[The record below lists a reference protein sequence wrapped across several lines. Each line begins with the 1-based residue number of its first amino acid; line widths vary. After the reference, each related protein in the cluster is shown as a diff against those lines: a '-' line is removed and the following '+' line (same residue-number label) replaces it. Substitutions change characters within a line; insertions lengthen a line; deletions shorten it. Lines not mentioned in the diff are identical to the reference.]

1 MTWNRLDRSGRWR
14 RLWRDGGHD
23 PVASAALF
31 TLAAVATLGTLASA
45 PVAGQTVCDE
55 QAGTLG
61 IQGLRCEGCTY
72 SMSESGIEEARFR
85 TEPEVMALA
94 RGFTEGDPLE
104 AGDRIVAIDG
114 ALITTRE
121 GSDRLVALGAG
132 QRVTVRVRR
141 DGRVVDLAM
150 VAGSACELRRR
161 LEDEEVEVEGIA
173 VPGTGWGQL
182 PPPPA
187 NAPLPPLPSVPP
199 LPPMPAM
206 PPSAYL
212 GFGLRC
218 GPCGVRD
225 GVRFFDE
232 NPPIVTSVVEH
243 GPADEAGLQPD
254 DVILAVDGFDITTA
268 EGGRRFSQIEPG
280 DRVELTVRR
289 GGERHTLTLE
299 AGDRVDRRPA
309 PGVMPAPRVA
319 VSDQLRFEGQ
329 LGDVSIEVRGRPIT
343 VTRDEATGE
352 LVIRTPGNVIRIRRG
367 G

>member
-1 MTWNRLDRSGRWR
+1 MTRNGLDRARRWR
-14 RLWRDGGHD
+14 RPKRAGCHD
-23 PVASAALF
+23 HVASAAV
-31 TLAAVATLGTLASA
+31 AVVATVVTLVALIPA
-45 PVAGQTVCDE
+45 PAAGQTVCDE

-114 ALITTRE
+114 ALITTLE
-121 GSDRLVALGAG
+121 GSDRLVALRAG

-161 LEDEEVEVEGIA
+161 LEEEEVEVEGIA
-173 VPGTGWGQL
+173 VPGAGWGRL

-187 NAPLPPLPSVPP
+187 SAPLPPLPSVPA

-212 GFGLRC
+212 GFGLKC

-225 GVRFFDE
+225 GVRFFDD
-232 NPPIVTSVVEH
+232 NPPIVTSVVEQ
-243 GPADEAGLQPD
+243 GPAGQAGLQAD
-254 DVILAVDGFDITTA
+254 DLILAVDGIEITTA

-289 GGERHTLTLE
+289 GGERRTLTLE
-299 AGDRVDRRPA
+299 AGDRVDRRYA
-309 PGVMPAPRVA
+309 PGAMPAPRAA
-319 VSDQLRFEGQ
+319 VSDELRFEGQ
-329 LGDVSIEVRGRPIT
+329 LGDVSIEVRGRPVT
-343 VTRDEATGE
+343 VTRDETTGE
-352 LVIRTPGNVIRIRRG
+352 LVIRTAGNVIRIRQDG
-367 G
+367 